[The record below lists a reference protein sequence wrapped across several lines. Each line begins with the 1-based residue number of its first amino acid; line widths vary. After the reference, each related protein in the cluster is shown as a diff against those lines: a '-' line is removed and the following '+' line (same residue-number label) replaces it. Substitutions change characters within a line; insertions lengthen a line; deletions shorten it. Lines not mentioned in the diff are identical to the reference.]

1 MSGDENVSTLD
12 RRRCRL
18 TSFTD
23 LADSTITCHDALQLM
38 ICMVSPTCTSP
49 SGGGWTTATCHS
61 LCWRWLLV
69 HKPSETEPQ
78 VRPCCVKRCTR
89 ECDGLQRVR
98 VVLSFP
104 GGGWDATITLVLGC
118 VGRQGGV
125 EAGLVWV
132 GLGWTGTGLGWTGPT
147 GL

>member
-1 MSGDENVSTLD
+1 M
-12 RRRCRL
+12 

-49 SGGGWTTATCHS
+49 SGGGDDNHRPSFVLEVGAGAQTFRDWTPGAAMLCQEMHS
-61 LCWRWLLV
+61 
-69 HKPSETEPQ
+69 E
-78 VRPCCVKRCTR
+78 VRRFA
-89 ECDGLQRVR
+89 EGE